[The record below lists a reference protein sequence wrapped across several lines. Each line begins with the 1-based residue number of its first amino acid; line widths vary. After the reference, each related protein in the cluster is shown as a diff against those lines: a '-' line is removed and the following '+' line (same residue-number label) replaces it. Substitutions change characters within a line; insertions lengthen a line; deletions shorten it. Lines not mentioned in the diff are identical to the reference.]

1 MKSLIWKEILSELR
15 TKQIISTMVVFGISI
30 SLVFALS
37 FNLNKEVIELISPGL
52 FWIIILFCST
62 LGINRVFSYE
72 IEGDSYWSWIGAP
85 IDRGF
90 VFLSKVVVLAIVLFL
105 SEILI
110 AIPFFLFLN
119 IGIQFSV
126 FYFIIILVF
135 GTSSIL
141 SIGCLVSGLALR
153 SKIKGSLISVLLFP
167 LTTPVII
174 AATKS
179 TEFIFNQRP
188 IGEWSFW
195 LLILITIST
204 VFCLTGYILFNYFIE
219 E

>member
-1 MKSLIWKEILSELR
+1 MRSLIWKEILSELR

-37 FNLNKEVIELISPGL
+37 FNLNKQIIKLISPGL

-90 VFLSKVVVLAIVLFL
+90 VFLSKVIVLVL
-105 SEILI
+105 VLLISEVLI
-110 AIPFFLFLN
+110 AIPFFIFLN
-119 IGIQFSV
+119 ISFEFSI
-126 FYFIIILVF
+126 FHFLIITIL
-135 GTSSIL
+135 GTISIT

-153 SKIKGSLISVLLFP
+153 SGLKGSLISIILFP
-167 LTTPVII
+167 LSTPVII

-179 TEFIFNQRP
+179 TEFIFDQRP
-188 IGEWSFW
+188 ISEWSFW
-195 LLILITIST
+195 VLILITIAT
-204 VFCLTGYILFNYFIE
+204 VFIYAGYLLFNYFIE